1 MATKSEQIFKLIE
14 AGYSKAEI
22 DAIMM
27 DNEVNNTSAGD
38 PSTGAGEVNSN
49 VTSSNETTPAP
60 TETKPTASD
69 DVSNVA
75 LLTAITNLTKVIQES
90 NRNTSTSDGNVNNVT
105 ESVTDILGKCLK

>member
-27 DNEVNNTSAGD
+27 DNEVNNTSTDD
-38 PSTGAGEVNSN
+38 PSIGAGEVNSN

-60 TETKPTASD
+60 TETKSTASD

>member
-27 DNEVNNTSAGD
+27 DNEVNNTSAGV
-38 PSTGAGEVNSN
+38 PSAGAGDVNSN
-49 VTSSNETTPAP
+49 VATSNETAPAT
-60 TETKPTASD
+60 TETKSTASD

>member
-38 PSTGAGEVNSN
+38 PSTGASEVNSN
-49 VTSSNETTPAP
+49 VTVSNETTPAP
-60 TETKPTASD
+60 TETKSTASD

>member
-22 DAIMM
+22 DTIMM

-38 PSTGAGEVNSN
+38 PSTGAGDGNSDVKSSN
-49 VTSSNETTPAP
+49 VTTPAP
-60 TETKPTASD
+60 TETKSTASD

-75 LLTAITNLTKVIQES
+75 LQTAITNLTKVIQES
-90 NRNTSTSDGNVNNVT
+90 NRNTNTSDGNVNNVT